1 MKEIKDILEKIAS
14 KPEAE
19 SRWLNT
25 LSLLEYIG
33 ARKIGK
39 TFSKVHP
46 SLETLQHHADETR
59 HAYAFKRLSAIV
71 SGGTDLGYLCPDE
84 AVEYFQT
91 LDKTLSEWMTKLTSK
106 SDPYQNYL
114 LVTAVIERRAMKIY
128 PLYRKLT
135 RNGFVRDE
143 LKQVVEEESSHRRI
157 IEEECLKILNPNDVP
172 DFEECDR
179 MEEALFAKFQSAVES
194 AIFQDAASLTTP

>member
-1 MKEIKDILEKIAS
+1 MKEFKDILEKIALR
-14 KPEAE
+14 PEAE

-39 TFSKVHP
+39 TFSKMHP
-46 SLETLQHHADETR
+46 SLEVLQHHADETR

-71 SGGTDLGYLCPDE
+71 SGGVDLGYLCSDE
-84 AVEYFQT
+84 AVDYFET
-91 LDKTLSEWMTKLTSK
+91 LDKTLSEWMTRLTGK
-106 SDPYQNYL
+106 ADPFQNYL
-114 LVTAVIERRAMKIY
+114 LVTAVIERRAMKLY
-128 PLYRKLT
+128 PLYRKIT

-143 LKQVVEEESSHRRI
+143 LKQVVDEEANHRRL
-157 IEEECLKILNPNDVP
+157 IEAECLKILNPNDVP

-179 MEEALFAKFQSAVES
+179 MEETLFAKFQAAVES
-194 AIFQDAASLTTP
+194 AVFSETA

>member
-14 KPEAE
+14 RPEAE

-39 TFSKVHP
+39 TFSKAHP
-46 SLETLQHHADETR
+46 SLEILQHHADETR
-59 HAYAFKRLSAIV
+59 HAYAFKRLAVIV
-71 SGGTDLGYLCPDE
+71 SGGEDFGYLCSDE
-84 AVEYFQT
+84 ALHYFQT
-91 LDKTLSEWMTKLTSK
+91 LDKALSEWMTKLTGK
-106 SDPYQNYL
+106 AEPYQNYL
-114 LVTAVIERRAMKIY
+114 LVTAVVERRAMKIY
-128 PLYRKLT
+128 PLYRKIT

-157 IEEECLKILNPNDVP
+157 VEEECLKILNPNDVP

-179 MEEALFAKFQSAVES
+179 MEEGLFQTFALALEQAV
-194 AIFQDAASLTTP
+194 A